1 MKGLE
6 VYVLCLCIFVATAE
20 LLGPEGQKKDV
31 KDKVADEE
39 ESVEDADTDTT
50 AEQDYVKQL
59 TDAVNKEIVTLH
71 EYAEAIRKSKE
82 LPKEDEMNN
91 ENQLEQMEFSLK
103 MLKKSLLRHTEEGWL
118 GDVKGGDFS
127 GGELES
133 VDDNPQ
139 DILDTLPPLTEEV
152 EPELTPEL
160 KEAKEV
166 YEAALAK
173 LQRRS
178 PDLRASVLQVATAAD
193 AGYAPAK
200 ITLAWSY
207 LFGEGVELDLD
218 KARGIFEEL
227 VEQGNADA
235 HAGMGFLYATGTAVP
250 VSQAKALVHYTLG
263 ALGDSTYAQMA
274 LGYRYWAGVTVPSSC
289 QKAMDLYMKV
299 AAKVAA
305 GVTLSGGPSI
315 QRARLLDEAEGG
327 GAGGAL
333 DSDLIEYYQLL
344 AEKGDVQAQVRTGG
358 GRRARQRPHR
368 VLPAVGGEGR
378 RTGAGTDG
386 GGGRRAGQRPHRV
399 LPAAG
404 GEGRRT
410 GPGTD
415 GGGGGALDSD
425 LIEYYQLLAEKGDVQ
440 AQVRTGGGGGA
451 LDSDLIEYYQLLAE
465 KGDVQAQVRT
475 GGGGGALD
483 SDLIEYYQLLAE
495 KGDVQAQVRTGGGG
509 GALDSD
515 LIEYYQLLAEKGDV
529 QAQVRTGG
537 GGGALDSDLIEY
549 YQLLA
554 EKGDVQAQV
563 RTGGGRRAG
572 QRPHRVLPAAGGEGR
587 RTGAGTDGGGA
598 ARWTATSYYQL
609 LAEKGDVQAQVRT
622 GGGGG
627 ALDSDLIEYYQLL
640 AEKGDVQAQVRTGGG
655 RRAGQRPHRV
665 LPAAGGEGRRTGAG
679 TDEGGGGALD
689 SDLIEYYQLL
699 AEKGDVQAQVRTR
712 GGGGA
717 LDSDLIEYYQLLA
730 EKGDVQAQV
739 GLGQLHFQGGRGVSL
754 DVHKALHYFQ
764 QAAKTGNAVANAFLG
779 KIYLEGGDGIKADNE
794 TALRYFRKAAELNNP
809 VGQSGLGIMYLQGRG
824 VPKDTSTA
832 LKFFTMAANQGWV
845 EGQLHLGFMYFS
857 GIGVRRDFKQANKYF
872 SLASQSGHVLAL
884 YHLAHAHAQ
893 GLGVLRSCTT
903 AVELFKNVC
912 ERGEWASRLM
922 LGHAAWRARD
932 SDSSLLQY
940 LSLAERGYEL
950 AQSNAAFLL
959 DAGEVSLYSEPE
971 RYRRALQLWGR
982 AAAQGYSAARVKLG
996 DYHYYG
1002 LGTPRDLEA
1011 AAHHYRIASE
1021 QLHNAQATF
1030 NLGYM
1035 HERGL
1040 GLARDLHLA
1049 KRCYDLAADT
1059 SPDARLPAALALA
1072 RLNAQAALAQLAES
1086 LAANP
1091 VAAAL
1096 VSGDSLSN
1104 WDVYLITALLGALG
1118 VVVYLRRPA
1127 QAN

>member
-344 AEKGDVQAQVRTGG
+344 AEKGDVQAQVRTRRG
-358 GRRARQRPHR
+358 GRRAGQRPHR
-368 VLPAVGGEGR
+368 ALPAVGGEGR
-378 RTGAGTDG
+378 RTGAGTDEEG
-386 GGGRRAGQRPHRV
+386 GGGALDSDLIEYYQLLAEKGDVQAQVRTRR
-399 LPAAG
+399 G
-404 GEGRRT
+404 GGALDSDLIEHYQLLAEKGDVQAQYGR
-410 GPGTD
+410 

-440 AQVRTGGGGGA
+440 AQVRTRRGGRRAGQRPHRALPAAGGEGRRTGAGTTRRGGGA

-475 GGGGGALD
+475 RRGGGALD

-495 KGDVQAQVRTGGGG
+495 KGDVQA
-509 GALDSD
+509 
-515 LIEYYQLLAEKGDV
+515 
-529 QAQVRTGG
+529 
-537 GGGALDSDLIEY
+537 
-549 YQLLA
+549 
-554 EKGDVQAQV
+554 
-563 RTGGGRRAG
+563 
-572 QRPHRVLPAAGGEGR
+572 
-587 RTGAGTDGGGA
+587 
-598 ARWTATSYYQL
+598 
-609 LAEKGDVQAQVRT
+609 
-622 GGGGG
+622 
-627 ALDSDLIEYYQLL
+627 
-640 AEKGDVQAQVRTGGG
+640 
-655 RRAGQRPHRV
+655 
-665 LPAAGGEGRRTGAG
+665 
-679 TDEGGGGALD
+679 
-689 SDLIEYYQLL
+689 QLL

-903 AVELFKNVC
+903 AVEIKTKNKSPDYNQMRCMKNGVIRKTSTTGHRPPPRLSTQTGLVLSASTAIPRSLPDRRSILLEAYRQLVSRSADAIRELSDPIGHQSSVRAYLVVVIIATFIPNFKILSSRKG
-912 ERGEWASRLM
+912 ERPSVVLQPGGRKV
-922 LGHAAWRARD
+922 GHALGLRGRAPILAEQALRCD
-932 SDSSLLQY
+932 GTNSGSEPQNPVGLPQLIHHQFMSSMKSTSVVVLHEQPGRPMVTVKDNRALSSLRDTVSFIHTAANSQRI
-940 LSLAERGYEL
+940 LSGGYIRGVQ
-950 AQSNAAFLL
+950 A
-959 DAGEVSLYSEPE
+959 
-971 RYRRALQLWGR
+971 RRQVA
-982 AAAQGYSAARVKLG
+982 
-996 DYHYYG
+996 
-1002 LGTPRDLEA
+1002 P
-1011 AAHHYRIASE
+1011 
-1021 QLHNAQATF
+1021 
-1030 NLGYM
+1030 
-1035 HERGL
+1035 
-1040 GLARDLHLA
+1040 LARDGQLV
-1049 KRCYDLAADT
+1049 
-1059 SPDARLPAALALA
+1059 
-1072 RLNAQAALAQLAES
+1072 NLAEPVRDVRLVAS
-1086 LAANP
+1086 G
-1091 VAAAL
+1091 VAAYPLQYSARIGPEVPLVCLHILMFAL
-1096 VSGDSLSN
+1096 YHAS
-1104 WDVYLITALLGALG
+1104 
-1118 VVVYLRRPA
+1118 
-1127 QAN
+1127 QARAK

>member
-344 AEKGDVQAQVRTGG
+344 AEKGDVQAQV
-358 GRRARQRPHR
+358 
-368 VLPAVGGEGR
+368 
-378 RTGAGTDG
+378 
-386 GGGRRAGQRPHRV
+386 
-399 LPAAG
+399 
-404 GEGRRT
+404 
-410 GPGTD
+410 
-415 GGGGGALDSD
+415 
-425 LIEYYQLLAEKGDVQ
+425 
-440 AQVRTGGGGGA
+440 
-451 LDSDLIEYYQLLAE
+451 
-465 KGDVQAQVRT
+465 
-475 GGGGGALD
+475 
-483 SDLIEYYQLLAE
+483 
-495 KGDVQAQVRTGGGG
+495 
-509 GALDSD
+509 
-515 LIEYYQLLAEKGDV
+515 
-529 QAQVRTGG
+529 
-537 GGGALDSDLIEY
+537 
-549 YQLLA
+549 
-554 EKGDVQAQV
+554 
-563 RTGGGRRAG
+563 
-572 QRPHRVLPAAGGEGR
+572 
-587 RTGAGTDGGGA
+587 
-598 ARWTATSYYQL
+598 
-609 LAEKGDVQAQVRT
+609 
-622 GGGGG
+622 
-627 ALDSDLIEYYQLL
+627 
-640 AEKGDVQAQVRTGGG
+640 
-655 RRAGQRPHRV
+655 
-665 LPAAGGEGRRTGAG
+665 
-679 TDEGGGGALD
+679 
-689 SDLIEYYQLL
+689 
-699 AEKGDVQAQVRTR
+699 
-712 GGGGA
+712 
-717 LDSDLIEYYQLLA
+717 
-730 EKGDVQAQV
+730 

-903 AVELFKNVC
+903 AVEV
-912 ERGEWASRLM
+912 
-922 LGHAAWRARD
+922 
-932 SDSSLLQY
+932 
-940 LSLAERGYEL
+940 
-950 AQSNAAFLL
+950 L
-959 DAGEVSLYSEPE
+959 D
-971 RYRRALQLWGR
+971 
-982 AAAQGYSAARVKLG
+982 
-996 DYHYYG
+996 
-1002 LGTPRDLEA
+1002 
-1011 AAHHYRIASE
+1011 I
-1021 QLHNAQATF
+1021 
-1030 NLGYM
+1030 
-1035 HERGL
+1035 
-1040 GLARDLHLA
+1040 
-1049 KRCYDLAADT
+1049 
-1059 SPDARLPAALALA
+1059 
-1072 RLNAQAALAQLAES
+1072 
-1086 LAANP
+1086 
-1091 VAAAL
+1091 
-1096 VSGDSLSN
+1096 
-1104 WDVYLITALLGALG
+1104 
-1118 VVVYLRRPA
+1118 LRS
-1127 QAN
+1127 